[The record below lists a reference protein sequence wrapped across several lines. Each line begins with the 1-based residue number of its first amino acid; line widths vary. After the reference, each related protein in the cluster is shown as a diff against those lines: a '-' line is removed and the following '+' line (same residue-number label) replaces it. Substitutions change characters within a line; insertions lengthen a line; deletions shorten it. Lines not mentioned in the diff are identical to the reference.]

1 MVIELETRITEVTV
15 YGDRALVKRQGNL
28 SLEAGEHELRIN
40 YLPPFLKDSL
50 RASGRGPTG
59 TRLLGV
65 ETTTAFLPRP
75 PEQELLRL
83 QTACDLLDRKVQL
96 LKARQQALEQRR
108 RWVQALG
115 EQAPALIQGLTQGR
129 LQPGDYQ
136 SFFAALLEQML
147 QDAEAS
153 QDVAIQLQQ
162 LQEEL
167 QAKKRELEQKRL
179 GSNPDRLAVLV
190 SVELLQAG
198 ELSLELSYL
207 IERAAWHPSYDAR
220 LSFAD
225 HDTGSGGLESS
236 VDLTCLGLVEQHTGE
251 DWNEVALALSTAR
264 PAQATVLPELK
275 PWYVDTFQPVF
286 SPLAGTGPAPASP
299 PVLYAMPSPSPSP
312 GSRQQRALLASPM
325 EALPTTAISDESQA
339 KEEAPASEEAVE
351 PGAEIEQR
359 ATALVYRCGS
369 SVSIPSDGSPHRTL
383 IASYRLPCRLEVVA
397 IPALEEAA
405 HLRATVENSSGGV
418 LLKGKANIF
427 VDNEYVGTTEIDL
440 TAPGQTFRLF
450 LGLDDT
456 VRIRRELIE
465 RKVEQG
471 GRLQGNLRRI
481 TYAYRITVENFAQG
495 ERRVVIMDRLPV
507 SRHERIKVHI
517 VSLYPEPQ
525 ERSKLE
531 QLTWQFTLPA
541 GGTQQMEERFV
552 VEHPRDLRVTGLP

>member
-1 MVIELETRITEVTV
+1 
-15 YGDRALVKRQGNL
+15 
-28 SLEAGEHELRIN
+28 
-40 YLPPFLKDSL
+40 
-50 RASGRGPTG
+50 
-59 TRLLGV
+59 
-65 ETTTAFLPRP
+65 
-75 PEQELLRL
+75 L
-83 QTACDLLDRKVQL
+83 QTACDLLGRRIQL
-96 LKARQQALEQRR
+96 LQTRQQALEQRR

-136 SFFAALLEQML
+136 HFFATLLEQML

-153 QDVAIQLQQ
+153 QDVAVQLDQLQK
-162 LQEEL
+162 EW
-167 QAKKRELEQKRL
+167 QAKKRELEQKHL
-179 GSNPDRLAVLV
+179 HSDPDRLAVLV
-190 SVELLQAG
+190 TVELPHAG
-198 ELSLELSYL
+198 ELILELSYL
-207 IERAAWHPSYDAR
+207 IEGAAWRPSYDAR
-220 LSFAD
+220 LSFSG
-225 HDTGSGGLESS
+225 HDGANGDVGQESS
-236 VDLTCLGLVEQHTGE
+236 VDLTCIGLVEQHTGE

-275 PWYVDTFQPVF
+275 PWYVDTFLPVF

-299 PVLYAMPSPSPSP
+299 PVLYAMPSPSP

-325 EALPTTAISDESQA
+325 EALPTPALSEESQA
-339 KEEAPASEEAVE
+339 KEEAPASEEAIE
-351 PGAEIEQR
+351 LGAEIEQR

-383 IASYRLPCRLEVVA
+383 IAYYRLPCRLEVVA

-541 GGTQQMEERFV
+541 GGKQQIEERFV
-552 VEHPRDLRVTGLP
+552 VEHPRDFRVSGLP

>member
-15 YGDRALVKRQGNL
+15 YGDRALVKRQGGL

-50 RASGRGPTG
+50 RASGRGPAG

-96 LKARQQALEQRR
+96 LQARQQALEQRR

-115 EQAPALIQGLTQGR
+115 EQAPTLIQGLTQGR
-129 LQPGDYQ
+129 LQAGDYQ

-190 SVELLQAG
+190 NVELPQAG

-220 LSFAD
+220 LSFTD
-225 HDTGSGGLESS
+225 HNDGAGGLESN
-236 VDLTCLGLVEQHTGE
+236 VDLTCLGLVEQHSGE

-286 SPLAGTGPAPASP
+286 TPLVGAAPAPGSP
-299 PVLYAMPSPSPSP
+299 PVFYAMPSP
-312 GSRQQRALLASPM
+312 GSRQQRALPAA
-325 EALPTTAISDESQA
+325 ALSEESQIQA

-351 PGAEIEQR
+351 LGAEIEQR

-369 SVSIPSDGSPHRTL
+369 SISIPADGSPHRTL
-383 IASYRLPCRLEVVA
+383 IAQYRLPCRLEVVA

-481 TYAYRITVENFAQG
+481 TYAYRITVESFARG

-507 SRHERIKVHI
+507 SRHERIKVNI
-517 VSLYPEPQ
+517 VSLQPEPQ

-531 QLTWQFTLPA
+531 QLTWQFILPA

-552 VEHPRDLRVTGLP
+552 VEHPRDLRVIGLP

>member
-28 SLEAGEHELRIN
+28 PLEAGEHELRIN

-50 RASGRGPTG
+50 RASGRGPVG

-83 QTACDLLDRKVQL
+83 QTACDLLGRKVQL
-96 LKARQQALEQRR
+96 LQARQQALEQRR

-115 EQAPALIQGLTQGR
+115 EQAPTLIQGLTQGR
-129 LQPGDYQ
+129 LQPGDFQ

-167 QAKKRELEQKRL
+167 KAKKRELEQKRL

-190 SVELLQAG
+190 SVELPQAG

-220 LSFAD
+220 LSFTD
-225 HDTGSGGLESS
+225 HNDSAGGLESS
-236 VDLTCLGLVEQHTGE
+236 VDLTCLGLVEQHSGE

-275 PWYVDTFQPVF
+275 PWYVDTSQPVF
-286 SPLAGTGPAPASP
+286 SPLVGAVPAPP
-299 PVLYAMPSPSPSP
+299 PMPYAMPSPSPSP
-312 GSRQQRALLASPM
+312 SSRQQRALPAA
-325 EALPTTAISDESQA
+325 ALSKESQIQV
-339 KEEAPASEEAVE
+339 KEEAPANEEAVE
-351 PGAEIEQR
+351 PEAEIEQR

-369 SVSIPSDGSPHRTL
+369 SVSIPADGSPHRTL
-383 IASYRLPCRLEVVA
+383 IAQYRLPCRLEVVA

-481 TYAYRITVENFAQG
+481 TYAYRITVESFAQG

-517 VSLYPEPQ
+517 VSLQPEPQ

-541 GGTQQMEERFV
+541 GGKQQIEERFV
-552 VEHPRDLRVTGLP
+552 VEHPRDFRVSGLP